1 MKKAYFLLLSCIFI
15 ILSCENLNKNN
26 EKESPTSSV
35 SNNLSSS
42 VGENELDGGVF
53 SNDDIA
59 LSFSEKS
66 VTYSLNPESEVSEIS
81 RASSSDF
88 NPLMEFAYSY
98 NSEDKKLEFQV
109 KKLFENGI
117 ASDYDAQVS
126 EAKNQC
132 LLIDDLII
140 QSLADDSI
148 YAFFGEYKDSA
159 KKIVLDKVKNYVSN
173 QEALLEDYLVAKYNS
188 VLTFDYD
195 FDSSTNIL
203 NINEVFKNDLTDASS
218 KFVYLS
224 DDSSLKVVLN
234 DYENLIPFSVSI
246 TSEDETIIYVGIP
259 KFEFELEDDSWGTLK
274 VDLFKYEGQTSAQ
287 ESLNVYTEEVE
298 SIVSQITESATT
310 IFTEMTLSYGQSS
323 ETLSSIIDDSNLGLI
338 SMEFDFHIT
347 NDSRLVLL
355 PESVPEIFST
365 ISAFNSGF
373 VMHYTPILAMNL
385 ELNKIN

>member
-1 MKKAYFLLLSCIFI
+1 MKKAYFLLLACIFI

-26 EKESPTSSV
+26 ENEYPTSPV

-53 SNDDIA
+53 SNDDIV

-81 RASSSDF
+81 RASSFDF

-140 QSLADDSI
+140 QSLSDDSV
-148 YAFFGEYKDSA
+148 YAFFGEYKDLA
-159 KKIVLDKVKNYVSN
+159 KKIVLDKAKNYVSN

-195 FDSSTNIL
+195 FDSSANIL
-203 NINEVFKNDLTDASS
+203 SINEVFKNDLTDASS

-224 DDSSLKVVLN
+224 DDSSLKIVLN

-246 TSEDETIIYVGIP
+246 TSGDETIIYVGIP
-259 KFEFELEDDSWGTLK
+259 KIEFELEDDSWGILK

-298 SIVSQITESATT
+298 SIVSQITESAVT
-310 IFTEMTLSYGQSS
+310 ILTEMTLSQGKSS
-323 ETLSSIIDDSNLGLI
+323 ETLSNIIDDSNLGLI
-338 SMEFDFHIT
+338 SMEFDFNISS
-347 NDSRLVLL
+347 DSKLVLI
-355 PESVPEIFST
+355 PKSVPEIFST
-365 ISAFNSGF
+365 IFTVDSEI
-373 VMHYTPILAMNL
+373 VMDYSPILAMNL